1 VCIREPLLLSY
12 GRLIGVLAVTYVAGW
27 FNHKRGAAFGILFT
41 SSSIGGGI
49 FPITVSHLIL
59 NVGFDWAMR
68 ICAFL
73 MLFLLI
79 IANLTVRPFHP
90 PQPHKVT
97 INQLVKPLTRIQF
110 ILITAGFFPFSYGFY
125 MPVNYFPVQA
135 LSAGMIPDL
144 AQYLLPMLNAGSLF
158 GRLFAGFLSDEIG
171 RYNILV
177 VVCYLS
183 GI

>member
-1 VCIREPLLLSY
+1 
-12 GRLIGVLAVTYVAGW
+12 
-27 FNHKRGAAFGILFT
+27 
-41 SSSIGGGI
+41 
-49 FPITVSHLIL
+49 
-59 NVGFDWAMR
+59 MR

-79 IANLTVRPFHP
+79 IANLTVRPFRP

-97 INQLVKPLTRIQF
+97 INQLVKPLIEIQF
-110 ILITAGFFPFSYGFY
+110 ILITAGFFLFSYGFY
-125 MPVNYFPVQA
+125 MPVNYLPVQA

-171 RYNILV
+171 RYNIFV